1 MNYAEMELDRD
12 VRLAVFAFLIES
24 ISRFGELL
32 SYQLLMRGLSFR
44 GERVPLM
51 GPQGIF
57 KPRIMPELPLS
68 ITTAPE
74 VPGKVRPYDDRQAET
89 GVIVYKY
96 RGTDPFHHENV
107 GLRKA
112 MQSGAPLVYFY
123 GVEKGLYKAIW
134 PVFVEEDDPSNLSFH
149 IRAGEQQIAVEG
161 NYWEQKVAEKDIRR
175 YITIEIQQRL
185 HQVAFRAHVIRAYQ
199 QSCAICRL
207 RHPELLD
214 AAHILEDKHPQGIP
228 AVSNGLALCAI
239 HHKAY
244 DKKVLAV
251 KPDYSVE
258 IQEKVLREIDGPML
272 KYGLQEFQGS
282 MILLPRR
289 FDQRPNRDALAERYS
304 RFKATG

>member
-12 VRLAVFAFLIES
+12 VRLAAFEFLLGS
-24 ISRFGELL
+24 ISRYGEVL
-32 SYQLLMRGLSFR
+32 SYAIIKQGFTFK
-44 GERVPLM
+44 GERVLLM

-57 KPRIMPELPLS
+57 KPRILPELPLS

-74 VPGKVRPYDDRQAET
+74 IPGKARPYDDRPSEA
-89 GVIVYKY
+89 GVIIYKY
-96 RGTDPFHHENV
+96 RGTNPLHYDNL

-112 MQSGAPLVYFY
+112 MQRGAPLIYFY
-123 GVEKGLYKAIW
+123 GVEVGYYRPTW
-134 PVFVEEDDPSNLSFH
+134 PVFVIDDDPASLSFH
-149 IRAGEQQIAVEG
+149 IMVDEQQLGARG
-161 NYWEQKVAEKDIRR
+161 NYWEQKVSEIDRRR
-175 YITIEIQQRL
+175 YITVEIQPRL
-185 HQVAFRAHVIRAYQ
+185 HQVSFRAHVIRAYQ
-199 QSCAICRL
+199 DSCAICRL

-228 AVSNGLALCAI
+228 EVSNGLALCAI

-272 KYGLQEFQGS
+272 KYGLQ
-282 MILLPRR
+282 
-289 FDQRPNRDALAERYS
+289 
-304 RFKATG
+304 

>member
-12 VRLAVFAFLIES
+12 IRLAAFSFLTES
-24 ISRFGELL
+24 ISINT
-32 SYQLLMRGLSFR
+32 GLHAFHVLVKGFTFN
-44 GERVPLM
+44 GERVPLI

-57 KPRIMPELPLS
+57 KPRILPELPLS

-74 VPGKVRPYDDRQAET
+74 IPGKARPYDDRQTDT
-89 GVIVYKY
+89 GDIIY
-96 RGTDPFHHENV
+96 RYQGSNPQRYDNV

-112 MQSGAPLVYFY
+112 MLHGAPLIYFY
-123 GVEKGLYKAIW
+123 GVEKGSYEAVW
-134 PVFVEEDDPSNLSFH
+134 PVFVVGDDPINLSFH
-149 IRAGEQQIAVEG
+149 IMADEQQVIARG
-161 NYWEQKVAEKDIRR
+161 NYWEHKVAEVDRRR
-175 YITIEIQQRL
+175 YITVLIQQRL
-185 HQVAFRAHVIRAYQ
+185 HQDTFRANVISAYQ

-228 AVSNGLALCAI
+228 AVSNGLSLCAI

-244 DKKVLAV
+244 DKNVLAI

-258 IQEKVLREIDGPML
+258 VQEKVLREIDGPML

-282 MILLPRR
+282 SILLPRR
-289 FDQRPNRDALAERYS
+289 IDQRPDRDALAERYS
-304 RFKATG
+304 RFKIAG

>member
-1 MNYAEMELDRD
+1 LNYAEMELDRD
-12 VRLAVFAFLIES
+12 VRLSAFEFLVDCT
-24 ISRFGELL
+24 SRFGEVLP
-32 SYQLLMRGLSFR
+32 YPIITKGFSFR

-57 KPRIMPELPLS
+57 KPRVMPELPLS

-74 VPGKVRPYDDRQAET
+74 IPGKVRPYNDSPVEE

-96 RGTDPFHHENV
+96 RGTNPLHYDNV

-112 MQSGAPLVYFY
+112 MQRGAPLIYFY
-123 GVEKGLYKAIW
+123 GVEKGFYRPTW
-134 PVFVEEDDPSNLSFH
+134 PVFVIGDDPTGLSFNVMVD
-149 IRAGEQQIAVEG
+149 EQQIGIKA
-161 NYWEQKVAEKDIRR
+161 NYWEQKVSENDRRR
-175 YITIEIQQRL
+175 YITVEIQQRL
-185 HQVAFRAHVIRAYQ
+185 HQVSFRAHVIRAYQ
-199 QSCAICRL
+199 ESCAICRL

-214 AAHILEDKHPQGIP
+214 AAHILEDKHPHGIP

-244 DKKVLAV
+244 DKNVLAV

-258 IQEKVLREIDGPML
+258 IQDKVLHEIDGPML
-272 KYGLQEFQGS
+272 RHGLQGFQGS

-289 FDQRPNRDALAERYS
+289 LDQRPDREALAERYN
-304 RFKATG
+304 RFKAAG

>member
-1 MNYAEMELDRD
+1 MNYEEMELDRD
-12 VRLAVFAFLIES
+12 IRNAAFSFLTDCIA
-24 ISRFGELL
+24 RFGELIP
-32 SYQLLMRGLSFR
+32 YQVLLKGFSFHD
-44 GERVPLM
+44 ERVPLM

-57 KPRIMPELPLS
+57 KPRILPELPLS

-74 VPGKVRPYDDRQAET
+74 IPGKVRPYDDRQAEA
-89 GVIVYKY
+89 GLIVYKY
-96 RGTDPFHHENV
+96 RGRDPLHRDNI

-112 MQSGAPLVYFY
+112 MQSGAPLVYLY
-123 GVEKGLYKAIW
+123 GVERSLYSAIW
-134 PVFVEEDDPSNLSFH
+134 PVFVDQDDPANLSFH
-149 IRAGEQQIAVEG
+149 LRVGEQQLVERG
-161 NYWEQKVAEKDIRR
+161 NYWEQKEVEEDLRR
-175 YITIEIQQRL
+175 YITVETQQRL
-185 HQVAFRAHVIRAYQ
+185 HQVAFRSHVIRAYQ
-199 QSCAICRL
+199 HSCAICRL

-272 KYGLQEFQGS
+272 KYGLQEFQGAT
-282 MILLPRR
+282 IFLPRR
-289 FDQRPNRDALAERYS
+289 MDQRPDRNALAERYS
-304 RFKATG
+304 RFKIAG